1 MPPAR
6 LARALRAARHSA
18 AQRAC
23 PLALAL
29 DLAGPE
35 FRTGSVYHG
44 PQVLLEPGAEVRLA
58 EELRCDCGDGTGD
71 ARRPALVRL
80 VCRGDRILI
89 DDGSISLIVIEVGY
103 NYVLCRVEMGGV
115 LGPGR
120 PISLPDATMAAVA
133 EVEGEDGS
141 LSEVDR
147 AALQVAVQL
156 GVHIVF
162 VSRARC
168 ASDVQEVRKA
178 LLPARPTHIFV
189 FAKIED
195 RQGVEAAADLIEVSD
210 GVVVCRGR
218 IGQSL
223 AAGAALVAQKAV
235 VARCRAAGVP
245 VLVALRPSD
254 APEVAEAADVANAV
268 LDGADGLLLT
278 DGVTYERVVE
288 ISDACREAEAARWE
302 RLEANEILSL
312 QPPPTSA
319 PAALA
324 IGAWEMARLTQAC
337 AQVVVAASG
346 RSARMA
352 SRCRPHW
359 PVVVVT
365 RSASTAARCLCWF
378 ALLPLHY
385 RYPKQATWPQ
395 EVEARVS
402 AAVRLLRNREIAK
415 PEDRVVLQ
423 YPSHAGSSYCDAIAV
438 FGVSEPWTFH
448 ERSRSAVLHLG
459 SLTICV
465 GDAATDMLVPDG
477 LPSDGPE
484 LVAPDFCLSLIQKI
498 HWISE
503 DMVGNKFLD
512 F

>member
-1 MPPAR
+1 MNEFDPP
-6 LARALRAARHSA
+6 LSA
-18 AQRAC
+18 AVRGC
-23 PLALAL
+23 
-29 DLAGPE
+29 G
-35 FRTGSVYHG
+35 
-44 PQVLLEPGAEVRLA
+44 QVLLEPGAEVRLA
-58 EELRCDCGDGTGD
+58 EDLRCDCGDGTGD

-133 EVEGEDGS
+133 EVEGEEGS

-218 IGQSL
+218 LGQSL
-223 AAGAALVAQKAV
+223 TAGAALVAQKAV

-288 ISDACREAEAARWE
+288 ISDVCREAEAARWE

-324 IGAWEMARLTQAC
+324 IGAWEVARLTQAC

-385 RYPKQATWPQ
+385 RYPKLATWPQ

-415 PEDRVVLQ
+415 PEDRVVVQ
-423 YPSHAGSSYCDAIAV
+423 YPSHAGNSYCDAITV
-438 FGVSEPWTFH
+438 FGVTEPWTFH
-448 ERSRSAVLHLG
+448 ERSSPPMDQNWWRQISAN
-459 SLTICV
+459 
-465 GDAATDMLVPDG
+465 P
-477 LPSDGPE
+477 
-484 LVAPDFCLSLIQKI
+484 LSR
-498 HWISE
+498 
-503 DMVGNKFLD
+503 KFTG
-512 F
+512 

>member
-6 LARALRAARHSA
+6 LARALRAARDSA

-44 PQVLLEPGAEVRLA
+44 PEVLLEPGAEVRLA
-58 EELRCDCGDGTGD
+58 EDMRCDCGDGTGD

-89 DDGSISLIVIEVGY
+89 DDGSISLIVIELLSPQCISRQLLYLETRRAVCDSWALGAQVGY

-120 PISLPDATMAAVA
+120 PISLPDATMGAAA
-133 EVEGEDGS
+133 E
-141 LSEVDR
+141 
-147 AALQVAVQL
+147 VAVQL

-223 AAGAALVAQKAV
+223 TAGAALVAQKAV

-288 ISDACREAEAARWE
+288 ISDVCREAEAARWE

-312 QPPPTSA
+312 QPPPTSV

-385 RYPKQATWPQ
+385 RYPKLATWPQ

-423 YPSHAGSSYCDAIAV
+423 YPSHAGNSYCDAIAV

-448 ERSRSAVLHLG
+448 ERSSPPMDQSWWRQISAY
-459 SLTICV
+459 
-465 GDAATDMLVPDG
+465 P
-477 LPSDGPE
+477 
-484 LVAPDFCLSLIQKI
+484 LSR
-498 HWISE
+498 
-503 DMVGNKFLD
+503 KFTG
-512 F
+512 